1 MKTNL
6 TPREF
11 AQAIGSSESSVK
23 RWIDSGEIEASRT
36 AGGHRRVALIEAVR
50 YARENSLTVVRP
62 EVLGLS
68 DLTAYRGRKFEETD
82 PEKRLFDCLQAGL
95 EEEARGLMIAHYLEG
110 GSVAQ
115 LIDGPIRSAMARVG
129 ELWTAEHSGV
139 FWEHRATQIVMQS
152 LVRLRSLQA
161 VASDAPLAVGG
172 APAGDAYMLPS
183 LAVATVL
190 EAQGIRA
197 VNLGAETP
205 IETLALGV
213 EDLSARVAWL
223 SVSVTATPA
232 RLREEILSVLPAFAE
247 RGTTLV
253 VGGASAS
260 KLKLPASEQVYV
272 GTSMAELEA
281 LLAGMKLG
289 KFEAGSGRGRLRAS

>member
-1 MKTNL
+1 
-6 TPREF
+6 
-11 AQAIGSSESSVK
+11 
-23 RWIDSGEIEASRT
+23 
-36 AGGHRRVALIEAVR
+36 
-50 YARENSLTVVRP
+50 
-62 EVLGLS
+62 
-68 DLTAYRGRKFEETD
+68 
-82 PEKRLFDCLQAGL
+82 
-95 EEEARGLMIAHYLEG
+95 
-110 GSVAQ
+110 
-115 LIDGPIRSAMARVG
+115 MARVG
-129 ELWTAEHSGV
+129 ELWTAENSGV

-152 LVRLRSLQA
+152 LVRLRSFQA
-161 VASDAPLAVGG
+161 IAFDAPLAVGG

-213 EDLSARVAWL
+213 EDLNARVAWL
-223 SVSVTATPA
+223 SVSVAATPG
-232 RLREEILSVLPAFAE
+232 RLREEILSVLPVFAE

-253 VGGASAS
+253 VGGAAAT

-272 GTSMAELEA
+272 GTSMVELEA

-289 KFEAGSGRGRLRAS
+289 ETGAAAGLGRLQANWS